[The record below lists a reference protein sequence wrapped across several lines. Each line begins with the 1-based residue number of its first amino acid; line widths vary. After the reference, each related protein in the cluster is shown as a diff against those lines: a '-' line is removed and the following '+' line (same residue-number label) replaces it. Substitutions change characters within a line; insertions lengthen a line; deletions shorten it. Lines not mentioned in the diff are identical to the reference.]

1 MSESKIPVGNIEIGM
16 KVEINPQSDRTRLLR
31 VQGQVSEVL
40 TKNQNHPHGVLVKLV
55 TGEQG
60 RVKGILEGSLR
71 RSFKPAIN
79 AKSTKKSNSLKDVI
93 AAGETHNIEFK
104 SDVLWSSKYTK
115 EDIENHRPQSKELR
129 AYGKNTSKIIIAKT
143 LAGFLNSDG
152 GTLVIGVKEDKEN
165 KIEEVIG
172 VELEYS
178 SLRDASKDGYRRM
191 IVDLIKDYLP
201 SSLFN
206 QLNNYFTI
214 EFEAID
220 GLTVCGIVVAKSD
233 KKVFLKLQGKDYF
246 YIRTDASTR
255 EIMGE
260 EIVDYCE
267 SRFK

>member
-1 MSESKIPVGNIEIGM
+1 MKLSIGSL
-16 KVEINPQSDRTRLLR
+16 VEINPQSDRTRR
-31 VQGQVSEVL
+31 QRTQGVVSEIL
-40 TKNQNHPHGVLVKLV
+40 TKNTNHPHGILVKLIS
-55 TGEQG
+55 GEQG
-60 RVKGILEGSLR
+60 RVKKILSDAGGKIEREVNLVNKGTHTDFKNLIGS
-71 RSFKPAIN
+71 
-79 AKSTKKSNSLKDVI
+79 
-93 AAGETHNIEFK
+93 GESHHVEFK

-115 EDIENHRPQSKELR
+115 EDIDNHKPQSKYLH

-152 GTLVIGVKEDKEN
+152 GTLVVGVKEDKEK
-165 KIEEVIG
+165 KIDEIIG
-172 VELEYS
+172 IELEYS
-178 SLRDASKDGYRRM
+178 SLRDSSKDGYRRM
-191 IVDLIKDYLP
+191 IIDLIKDYLP

-206 QLNNYFTI
+206 QINKYFTI
-214 EFEAID
+214 EFETID

-267 SRFK
+267 SRFN

>member
-1 MSESKIPVGNIEIGM
+1 M

-40 TKNQNHPHGVLVKLV
+40 TNNQNHPHGVLVKLV

-60 RVKGILEGSLR
+60 RVKNILGGSLR
-71 RSFKPAIN
+71 QPNKPEN
-79 AKSTKKSNSLKDVI
+79 KTKEVKNCDSLKDVI
-93 AAGETHNIEFK
+93 TAGETHNIEFK
-104 SDVLWSSKYTK
+104 SDVLWSSKYTR
-115 EDIENHRPQSKELR
+115 EDIENHRPQSKALR
-129 AYGKNTSKIIIAKT
+129 AYGKNTSRIIIAKT

-152 GTLVIGVKEDKEN
+152 GTLIIGVKEDKE
-165 KIEEVIG
+165 KKTDEVIG

-178 SLRDASKDGYRRM
+178 LLRDASKDGYRRM

-201 SSLFN
+201 SSFFN
-206 QLNNYFTI
+206 QLNKYFTI
-214 EFEAID
+214 KFEIID
-220 GLTVCGIVVAKSD
+220 GLTVCGIVVVKSD

-260 EIVDYCE
+260 EIVDYCD
-267 SRFK
+267 SRFD